1 MPHLRGPIH
10 PFLSMLVLNDPA
22 MDMSLI
28 TAIMGAQTGMT
39 QLAVATSLERMNA
52 NQGASVVKLID
63 SAQQNISA
71 LANVGAG
78 IGGNLDISA

>member
-1 MPHLRGPIH
+1 
-10 PFLSMLVLNDPA
+10 

-52 NQGASVVKLID
+52 DQGAAVVKLID
-63 SAQQNISA
+63 SAQQNMSA